1 MLVSVCVMITPTRY
15 TFYTCTRI
23 TNDFRARLQSVI
35 RDGRC
40 FDSTSFV
47 RWPQCI
53 IGMQTLRCLYS
64 TSQTTVALRT
74 LKAGCRSSTSKL
86 NFRLRRLQTLQDSS
100 TMICLLFRNKY
111 RFFTLLPRHVVEPM
125 TLTLVGNKIDLE
137 KTRAVS
143 REEAFVYATS
153 INGGYFE
160 TSAISDIHGI
170 EMVFISTARSLLHLA
185 QTTDCSSIKRY
196 DSTESIISCN
206 ELTGENF
213 LEFFGFFPKS
223 SSNLTLTRD
232 DLLCFGSRT
241 RFNGERNNGRLI
253 RWGQWCRA
261 LRNGSVEHSAH
272 CTRRSATKRL
282 VLLLNCHIAIP
293 MLIHIKIYMKTAEP
307 HSSFFVQLRSIV
319 FVSALPRSCFVLI
332 NIIIRPSAIPNAFPD
347 ICANGIFTLFFI
359 CKKTTMQTTF
369 VTCFWLKW
377 LETSLF

>member
-53 IGMQTLRCLYS
+53 IGMQMLRCLYS
-64 TSQTTVALRT
+64 TLQTTVALRT

-86 NFRLRRLQTLQDSS
+86 NFRLRRNFLR
-100 TMICLLFRNKY
+100 ICQY
-111 RFFTLLPRHVVEPM
+111 RIFILLPRHVVEPM

-213 LEFFGFFPKS
+213 LEFLDF
-223 SSNLTLTRD
+223 
-232 DLLCFGSRT
+232 
-241 RFNGERNNGRLI
+241 
-253 RWGQWCRA
+253 
-261 LRNGSVEHSAH
+261 
-272 CTRRSATKRL
+272 
-282 VLLLNCHIAIP
+282 
-293 MLIHIKIYMKTAEP
+293 
-307 HSSFFVQLRSIV
+307 
-319 FVSALPRSCFVLI
+319 
-332 NIIIRPSAIPNAFPD
+332 
-347 ICANGIFTLFFI
+347 
-359 CKKTTMQTTF
+359 
-369 VTCFWLKW
+369 LK
-377 LETSLF
+377 